1 MEQGKKTKI
10 KKILSVSLNVFMYI
24 FLALCIF
31 LLVVSVTSKKDSDG
45 AVNIFGGQM
54 RIVVSDS
61 MAKCDET
68 YDTIKQY
75 KIKDIPLRSM
85 VFIECVPENETEAN
99 AWYSKLKKGDVLT
112 FKYSYGMQ
120 VTITHRIVEIAPN
133 DNGGYTIVLEGDNR
147 APKTDDGIK
156 TTVSQQIIHTEQR
169 DSSPNFVVGKVT
181 GQSKLLGLLVYAV
194 KQPVGIALIV
204 IVPCLIIMV
213 MEIVRI
219 VSVLGEEKRRKAA
232 EVQERQSNEIEEL
245 RRQLASLQ
253 AGLAGSPAQPN
264 AQADNVAQ
272 TSENTTEQPDSVHP
286 VAESL
291 AQTDTNVVAEEV
303 APQPETEAQTQE
315 QPSQEQNSAVVE
327 NTAPVEQSEQVE
339 SDNKEDKPK
348 DVTE

>member
-31 LLVVSVTSKKDSDG
+31 LLAVSVTSKKDSDG

-99 AWYSKLKKGDVLT
+99 AWYAKLEPGDVLT

-120 VTITHRIVEIAPN
+120 VTITHRIVSIDTN
-133 DNGGYTIVLEGDNR
+133 INGGYTIVLEGDNR
-147 APKTDDGIK
+147 APKTDDGIN
-156 TTVSQQIIHTEQR
+156 TVGKQTIHTEQR

-264 AQADNVAQ
+264 TQADNVAQ
-272 TSENTTEQPDSVHP
+272 TNENTTEQPDSVQP

-303 APQPETEAQTQE
+303 APQPETEAQVQE